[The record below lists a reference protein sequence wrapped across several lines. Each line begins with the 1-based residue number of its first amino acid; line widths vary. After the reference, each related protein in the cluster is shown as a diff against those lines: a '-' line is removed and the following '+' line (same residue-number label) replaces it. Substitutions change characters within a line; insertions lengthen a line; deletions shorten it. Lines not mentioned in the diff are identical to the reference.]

1 MMRRRSLMAAGLLL
15 VGGLLLAEGQR
26 GPGTFS
32 YGHGDWI
39 DEDSGLLVMRVL
51 RDSPAARAG
60 IVRGDTI
67 LKIAGQEVRTVE
79 DVYSVLSDRKAGETI
94 ELEIRHGDE
103 TKNVEL
109 TLEERLF
116 QPPVG
121 IQLAAPD
128 WQLRMPLLPGRGSMV
143 WVQEVLEGSSA
154 EKAGILAGD
163 AIVAVDGQGLARDTS
178 LADIIGNHASGD
190 TVRLTLRRRDSVG
203 WEDMTVEVTLGGDE
217 EGNALLGVRFVSTPF
232 YDMLSRD
239 VVPELRLNPRERQRG
254 YRGRVYVQPRG
265 QRGFVVPDGPR
276 EVTRDNI

>member
-163 AIVAVDGQGLARDTS
+163 AI
-178 LADIIGNHASGD
+178 ASGD
-190 TVRLTLRRRDSVG
+190 
-203 WEDMTVEVTLGGDE
+203 
-217 EGNALLGVRFVSTPF
+217 
-232 YDMLSRD
+232 
-239 VVPELRLNPRERQRG
+239 PRKG
-254 YRGRVYVQPRG
+254 
-265 QRGFVVPDGPR
+265 R
-276 EVTRDNI
+276 EVFNSTCVACHQMYGEGGTVGPDLTGANRTDIDYLLSNILISFGIHHLFRI